1 MALNAYIRKE
11 EMIQIIA
18 LICNRRKYKINNIAK
33 EKRKVIKDNK
43 INKVENRKIIKTRES
58 KSVYLKIILTKLQ

>member
-11 EMIQIIA
+11 EMIQINA
-18 LICNRRKYKINNIAK
+18 LICNRRKQKINNIAK

-58 KSVYLKIILTKLQ
+58 KSVYFKIILTKLQ